1 MVASSLEAVSVF
13 SEVLYHSMLLY
24 YFTDSS
30 PSLTSKKR
38 VPKELLLST
47 SLNNSLLLKIQ
58 VLGKDKPLR
67 QRVTGASRAV
77 LSHPVWTG
85 LEKKSK
91 EKREVAGLSADMYRK
106 AAYEPW
112 TKRHP
117 GPPRLYPGFTL
128 P

>member
-1 MVASSLEAVSVF
+1 
-13 SEVLYHSMLLY
+13 MLLY

-47 SLNNSLLLKIQ
+47 SLNNSLLLKTQ

-67 QRVTGASRAV
+67 QRVTGASRAF

-91 EKREVAGLSADMYRK
+91 EKREVAGLGAGMHGK
-106 AAYEPW
+106 AADEPW
-112 TKRHP
+112 TKRPP
-117 GPPRLYPGFTL
+117 GPPRLCPRYTL